1 MDRSAIGEWTGPAH
15 PGLISSERGR
25 TASLST
31 VDALDIAAAAAAVGA
46 GLVAGLF
53 FTFSVV
59 VMPALAPLP
68 AEVGVA
74 TMRSVNRV
82 IINPLF
88 LVLFLGT
95 GVLGVLAAL
104 AGPWPRV
111 LGAALYLVGAF
122 VVTGVRNV
130 PWNTELDGLTP
141 GTAEAAE
148 YWPGYLR
155 RWTAWNHVR
164 TVASTGAAVAFV
176 VG

>member
-1 MDRSAIGEWTGPAH
+1 MDSPQLAALGA
-15 PGLISSERGR
+15 
-25 TASLST
+25 TALGAT
-31 VDALDIAAAAAAVGA
+31 DVVGVVAAVMA
-46 GLVAGLF
+46 GMVAGLF

-59 VMPALAPLP
+59 VMRALAPLP

-74 TMRSVNRV
+74 TMRSINRV
-82 IINPLF
+82 IITPLF

-95 GVLGVLAAL
+95 GVLGVWLAI

-111 LGAALYLVGAF
+111 LGAALYLLGVF

-130 PWNTELDGLTP
+130 PWNTELDALEP

>member
-1 MDRSAIGEWTGPAH
+1 MDAP
-15 PGLISSERGR
+15 L
-25 TASLST
+25 TAA
-31 VDALDIAAAAAAVGA
+31 ALDLGGATDAVGVVAAVLA
-46 GLVAGLF
+46 GMVAGLF

-68 AEVGVA
+68 AAVGVA
-74 TMRSVNRV
+74 TMRSINRV
-82 IINPLF
+82 IITPLF
-88 LVLFLGT
+88 LVLLLGT
-95 GVLGVLAAL
+95 GVLGVLL
-104 AGPWPRV
+104 AITGPWPRV
-111 LGAALYLVGAF
+111 LGAALYLLGVF

-130 PWNTELDGLTP
+130 PWNTELDALEP